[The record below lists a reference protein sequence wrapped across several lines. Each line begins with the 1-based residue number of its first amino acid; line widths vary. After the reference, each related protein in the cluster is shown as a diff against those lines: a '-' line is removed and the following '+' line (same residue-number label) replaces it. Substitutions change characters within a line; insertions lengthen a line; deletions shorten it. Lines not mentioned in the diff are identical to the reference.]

1 METKTIGIISIL
13 LASIMWAIEPIFAK
27 LAYQQS
33 DFLPT
38 IMFRALI
45 TTLIALLYITIRK
58 KTATLKLS
66 KKQIPPILY
75 IAIMGTLVAD
85 LLYLYALTQIPVI
98 NAVLIGHMQPMF
110 IILISFFILK
120 DDIPSRYDYL
130 GIIIMILSGLLVTS
144 KTIERLLT
152 LSIGT
157 YGDVIVLTATI
168 VWSTSAITMR
178 KYLRTIDAG
187 TLSFYRFLLA
197 SIALLSVL
205 IIFQNNFTFSYYQI
219 YVGITVGIGTILYY
233 EGLKRIKAAQ
243 VSALELATP
252 FFAAI
257 LGIIILNELVT
268 TLQIL
273 GILLLI
279 FGIYFLSKKEPKPT
293 KFIKNS

>member
-1 METKTIGIISIL
+1 METKTIGVITIL

-130 GIIIMILSGLLVTS
+130 GITIMILSGLLVTT

-152 LSIGT
+152 LTIGS

-279 FGIYFLSKKEPKPT
+279 FGIYFLSKKESKPT
-293 KFIKNS
+293 KLITNS